1 MSAFEYFSVALS
13 FVLGLGLTR
22 LLLGALYVFRARERQ
37 RVHWIPILW
46 AASIFLF
53 QIQYWWAV
61 FELRVLIEVWTH
73 GVFITL
79 VALAL
84 LLFVAGALVL
94 PASDDHAKDDL
105 MEYFHEDG
113 RWALLAMTAYAALS
127 LWANWY
133 LFGVSP
139 MTWVGLM
146 VIAFGLVSFTAF
158 AASNRRVL
166 SAFTVA
172 FLALSVWAYLV
183 LAPGAYQ

>member
-1 MSAFEYFSVALS
+1 M
-13 FVLGLGLTR
+13 
-22 LLLGALYVFRARERQ
+22 
-37 RVHWIPILW
+37 
-46 AASIFLF
+46 
-53 QIQYWWAV
+53 
-61 FELRVLIEVWTH
+61 
-73 GVFITL
+73 
-79 VALAL
+79 
-84 LLFVAGALVL
+84 L

-158 AASNRRVL
+158 TASNRRVL